1 MKAAFLI
8 EPEKIEIR
16 EVEIPKPQKNEV
28 LVKIKNVGI
37 CGTDKHIYKS
47 GQLALARVKL
57 PFILG
62 HECSGEVVDLGKDV
76 MGIKIGDRVTVE
88 PSNTCGICEFC
99 KRGLYN
105 MCVDYKPL
113 GMPPDNQGVMAQYI
127 AHRYDRCFLLPET
140 ISFEEGALI
149 EPLAIVIHALNLTNF
164 KIGDEV
170 LILGAGSIGLLM
182 LMLLK
187 AIGAGRCFIGS
198 GNNFKLNLARKMGAD
213 FVINSTEKNL
223 TDEITRATGGA
234 GVPIIFDAI
243 GTKETAENSILL
255 AKKGA
260 FIIWIGVTADKAS
273 INISD
278 LIMKMLTVRGTS
290 DFINDFP
297 KAISLVGSRRLAI
310 DSIVTDYFNFK
321 DINEA
326 FRYSTYGHKEN
337 IKTMINF
344 D

>member
-8 EPEKIEIR
+8 EPGKIEIR
-16 EVEIPKPQKNEV
+16 EVETPKPQKNEV
-28 LVKIKNVGI
+28 LIKIKNVGI
-37 CGTDKHIYKS
+37 CGSDKHIYKK
-47 GQLALARVKL
+47 GELAQSKVNL

-62 HECSGEVVDLGKDV
+62 HECSGEVVELGKDV
-76 MGIKIGDRVTVE
+76 KGIKIGDRVTVE
-88 PSNTCGICEFC
+88 PSITCGICEFC
-99 KRGLYN
+99 TRGLYN

-113 GMPPDNQGVMAQYI
+113 GLPPDNQGVMVEYI
-127 AHRYDRCFLLPET
+127 AHRYDRCFLLPENVT
-140 ISFEEGALI
+140 FEEGALI
-149 EPLAIVIHALNLTNF
+149 EPLSIVIHALNLTNF

-187 AIGAGRCFIGS
+187 AIGVGRCFIS
-198 GNNFKLNLARKMGAD
+198 SINNFKLNLARNMGAD
-213 FVINSTEKNL
+213 IAINSIEKNL
-223 TDEITRATGGA
+223 KDEIVKATNGA
-234 GVPIIFDAI
+234 GVPIIFDAV
-243 GTKETAENSILL
+243 GATDTAEYSILL

-260 FIIWIGVTADKAS
+260 FIIWIGITDDKVT
-273 INISD
+273 INITD
-278 LIMKMLTVRGTS
+278 LINKMLTVRGTS

-297 KAISLVGSRRLAI
+297 KAISLVRNKLLAI
-310 DSIVTDYFNFK
+310 DSIVTDYYNFK

-326 FRYSTYGHKEN
+326 FKYSTSGNKEN

>member
-1 MKAAFLI
+1 MKAAFLV
-8 EPEKIEIR
+8 EPGKIEIR
-16 EVEIPKPQKNEV
+16 EVETPKPQKNEV

-37 CGTDKHIYKS
+37 CGTDKHIYKN
-47 GQLALARVKL
+47 GQLALTKVKL

-62 HECSGEVVDLGKDV
+62 HECSGEVVELGKDV
-76 MGIKIGDRVTVE
+76 KGIKIGDRVTVE

-105 MCVDYKPL
+105 MCVDYMPL

-140 ISFEEGALI
+140 ISFEGGALI
-149 EPLAIVIHALNLTNF
+149 EPLAIVMHALNLTNF
-164 KIGDEV
+164 KIGDDV

-187 AIGAGRCFIGS
+187 AIGAGRCFISS

-213 FVINSTEKNL
+213 FVINSSEKNL
-223 TDEITRATGGA
+223 TDEIARATGGV

-260 FIIWIGVTADKAS
+260 FIIWIGVTADKVT
-273 INISD
+273 INIAD

-297 KAISLVGSRRLAI
+297 KAISLVGNRRLAI
-310 DSIVTDYFNFK
+310 NSIVTDYFNFQ
-321 DINEA
+321 DINDA
-326 FRYSTYGHKEN
+326 FKYSTGGNKEN
-337 IKTMINF
+337 IKTMISF